1 MQLVYRWNIG
11 NQILEASLQKIT
23 QFLAQPSLFARETEG
38 EESICVNMDVKRM
51 KVTSNEQSSSSSSN
65 QNQNQNQ
72 GSTTTSSKGKKNKK
86 TKMTKKGKQT
96 SPRDEKDDEKDQ
108 MEVNEGTQLHV
119 SLSQALSILQAV
131 VDDSISQSTAYSPE
145 LLTTTLTVLEP
156 LLPALQQYA
165 FPLSAPSTTSV
176 TPATSVLEVFFNL
189 IALKVRIEMF
199 QAVSASLEAN
209 AEMMKTKARANE
221 QGVGEGGLPEMRVN
235 PLVGKVPTTLN
246 ELRILLSKQLV
257 TINSMGM

>member
-51 KVTSNEQSSSSSSN
+51 KMDSNEQSSSSSSN
-65 QNQNQNQ
+65 QNESKNE
-72 GSTTTSSKGKKNKK
+72 SATTTSSKGKKTKK
-86 TKMTKKGKQT
+86 TKKGKQT
-96 SPRDEKDDEKDQ
+96 SPRDEKGDEKDQ
-108 MEVNEGTQLHV
+108 TEVNEGTQLRV

-156 LLPALQQYA
+156 LLSALQQYA
-165 FPLSAPSTTSV
+165 FPLSAPSTTS
-176 TPATSVLEVFFNL
+176 TMPSTSVLEVFFNL

-199 QAVSASLEAN
+199 KTVSASLEAN

-221 QGVGEGGLPEMRVN
+221 QGVGESGLPEMRVN

-257 TINSMGM
+257 TINSMGR

>member
-23 QFLAQPSLFARETEG
+23 QFLVQPSLFAKNTEG

-51 KVTSNEQSSSSSSN
+51 KIASTEQSSSSSSSSN
-65 QNQNQNQ
+65 QSENEN
-72 GSTTTSSKGKKNKK
+72 STTASSKGKKNKK
-86 TKMTKKGKQT
+86 TKKGKQT
-96 SPRDEKDDEKDQ
+96 SPRDEKEDEKDQ
-108 MEVNEGTQLHV
+108 MKVNEGTQLHV

-165 FPLSAPSTTSV
+165 FPLSTPSTT
-176 TPATSVLEVFFNL
+176 TTTTMPTTSVLEVFFNL

-199 QAVSASLEAN
+199 QAVSASLESN
-209 AEMMKTKARANE
+209 AEMMKSKARANE
-221 QGVGEGGLPEMRVN
+221 QGVGEGGLLEMRVN
-235 PLVGKVPTTLN
+235 PLIGKVPTTLN
-246 ELRILLSKQLV
+246 DLRVLLSKQLV
-257 TINSMGM
+257 TVNSMGM